1 LEFFA
6 IIFRALEWKTP
17 IVFLVSGPEN
27 SKRIVVPRQG
37 HFHAPQYISLL
48 MTHTKLTGGMEMT
61 LPPTANRAVVALDPA
76 PRRDVAR
83 LGALAEAVRAVEVLG
98 LCVRLDL
105 SARAG

>member
-1 LEFFA
+1 MESSN
-6 IIFRALEWKTP
+6 R
-17 IVFLVSGPEN
+17 VSGERSRKLQTHRSPATRLF
-27 SKRIVVPRQG
+27 SC
-37 HFHAPQYISLL
+37 APVYFIIDDPCK
-48 MTHTKLTGGMEMT
+48 TNTCGMEMT